1 MTFAFPGMDP
11 YLEHHDLWSD
21 VHSRLITALAD
32 AITPLL
38 PPPYYAAVETR
49 SYVADPEALLLAG
62 RPDLLIGHEREA
74 PPPPTVEQ
82 TAVAGAG
89 FAEGVIV
96 ELPAP
101 DVARETYLEVREPP
115 GDEAIVVL
123 EILSPDNKQPGEGR
137 RQYQAKR
144 RRVFDSLTHFVEID
158 LLRGGQ
164 RFPYRVRN
172 GQAAGTYAILVSRAD
187 DRPFGRLYPFEL
199 REPIPVFPLPL
210 KTGDPAIPVELGSV
224 LREVYERARYAR
236 RIRYQSPPPP
246 GLSDEDLQWVDERLH
261 AAGLR

>member
-74 PPPPTVEQ
+74 PPPLTVEQ

-89 FAEGVIV
+89 FAEGVMV

-101 DVARETYLEVREPP
+101 DVVRETYLEVREPP
-115 GDEAIVVL
+115 GDEAIAVL

-164 RFPYRVRN
+164 RFPYRVRRNWGVCCVRYMSAPVTLGGFATKVRRRLGFLTKISN
-172 GQAAGTYAILVSRAD
+172 GWTSGCT
-187 DRPFGRLYPFEL
+187 
-199 REPIPVFPLPL
+199 
-210 KTGDPAIPVELGSV
+210 
-224 LREVYERARYAR
+224 
-236 RIRYQSPPPP
+236 PP
-246 GLSDEDLQWVDERLH
+246 D
-261 AAGLR
+261 